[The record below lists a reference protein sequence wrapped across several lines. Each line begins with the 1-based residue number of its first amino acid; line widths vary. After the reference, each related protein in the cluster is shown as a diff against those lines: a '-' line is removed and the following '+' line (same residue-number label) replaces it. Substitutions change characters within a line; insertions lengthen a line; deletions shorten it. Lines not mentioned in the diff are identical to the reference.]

1 MISMISMATKPI
13 KLFIRTACLII
24 PFVVVTSTAFAL
36 HPLITEDTGTQGKGK
51 FELEFGF
58 AYERDN
64 YLWERK
70 SMQSLL
76 DNEQGKGSAR
86 DRLYEFGAALAYGI
100 SDSIDIELGLP
111 FQHARSTE
119 KGIYSCYDLGGSE
132 PFWYEP
138 RRSKSSVAGPSD
150 MSLDIKWKFLE
161 IGPSSFVLKPVMV
174 FPTGNEDDG
183 LGAGLMGFEGYLVS
197 TIDLSP
203 LFIHINLGYIRSSN
217 NQNEREDLWHI
228 SAALEFWVIKEQL
241 RLVGDAGFERNPDKS
256 SRLQDVYVLGGIIYS
271 PNPNIDLDLGFK
283 SSLSPAGS
291 ESPGADYSIL
301 GGTTIRF

>member
-1 MISMISMATKPI
+1 MIFKTIKPI
-13 KLFIRTACLII
+13 KHLIGTLCLII
-24 PFVVVTSTAFAL
+24 PLMMTASSAYAL

-51 FELEFGF
+51 VELEFGF
-58 AYERDN
+58 SYQRDN
-64 YLWERK
+64 YLWQRMSAEE
-70 SMQSLL
+70 LF
-76 DNEQGKGSAR
+76 NNAQGKGSPK
-86 DRLYEFGAALAYGI
+86 DKLYEFGAALAYGI
-100 SDSIDIELGLP
+100 TDSIDIEIGLP
-111 FQHARSTE
+111 FQHVRTIE
-119 KGIYSCYDLGGSE
+119 KGVYLPYDAATGPGSWE
-132 PFWYEP
+132 PG
-138 RRSKSSVAGPSD
+138 RSRSSVGGPAD

-161 IGPSSFVLKPVMV
+161 MGPASFVLKPVMV

-197 TIDLSP
+197 TIDLAP
-203 LFIHINLGYIRSSN
+203 LFIHINLGYIRSNN
-217 NQNEREDLWHI
+217 NQNEREDLWHV
-228 SAALEFWVIKEQL
+228 SAALELWVVKERL

-256 SRLQDVYVLGGIIYS
+256 SKMQDVYVLGGIIYS